1 MVRSK
6 GNAGGRV
13 DAASLPGLTF
23 DFDKLSGKAM
33 AAMPLSNAQTRDVE
47 SLLHPYTNLV
57 RFRETGPLVIERG
70 KGVRVYDERGKDYI
84 EGLAGLWC
92 TALGWGEE
100 ALVEV
105 AAEQM
110 RRLAFGHL
118 FAGKSHEP
126 AIALAEK
133 LKEIAPFQVGKVFF
147 ANSGSEANDT
157 QIKLFW
163 YASNARGERNR
174 KKIISRAKAYHG
186 VTIAAA
192 SLTSLPANHRSFDLP
207 LDFVRFAECPHHYH
221 GAEPGEGEQDFSAR
235 LAGNLDALIQREGPE
250 TIAAMIVEP
259 IQGAGGVILPPD
271 GYFAGIQDVL
281 ARYGIPLIADEV
293 ITGFGRTG
301 NRFGCTTYDIQPS
314 CMTLAKALSSA
325 YLPISAV
332 LISPDISR
340 LIEEES
346 GRVGTFG
353 HGYTYTGHP
362 VAAAV
367 ALKTI
372 EIFEER
378 DILGHVR
385 KVSPRFLTRLSGL
398 GKHPLVGEAAGI
410 GLIGAVEIV
419 ADKQSRAN
427 FPPAMLAAPT
437 LCRFIEE
444 EGVIARPMLGDRI
457 ALCPPL
463 VINEAEIGE
472 MFDRFERGLNRGLDW
487 AWNEAGGKQA

>member
-1 MVRSK
+1 
-6 GNAGGRV
+6 
-13 DAASLPGLTF
+13 
-23 DFDKLSGKAM
+23 
-33 AAMPLSNAQTRDVE
+33 MPLSNAQMRDVE

-57 RFRETGPLVIERG
+57 RFRETGPLIIERG

-84 EGLAGLWC
+84 EGLSGLWC
-92 TALGWGEE
+92 TALGWGED
-100 ALVEV
+100 ALVEA

-110 RRLAFGHL
+110 RKLPFGHL

-163 YASNARGERNR
+163 YANNARAEPGR
-174 KKIISRAKAYHG
+174 KTIISREKAYHG

-207 LDFVRFAECPHHYH
+207 LDFARFAESPHHYR
-221 GAEPGEGEQDFSAR
+221 GAKPEESEDEFSAR
-235 LAGNLDALIQREGPE
+235 LADNLDSLIQREGPE

-259 IQGAGGVILPPD
+259 IQGAGGVLLPPNN
-271 GYFAGIQDVL
+271 YFARIADVL
-281 ARYGIPLIADEV
+281 TRYGIPLIDDEV

-301 NRFGCTTYDIQPS
+301 NWFACTTYSFRPAS
-314 CMTLAKALSSA
+314 MTLAKALSSA

-332 LISPDISR
+332 LISPELAQ

-346 GRVGTFG
+346 GRIGTFG

-372 EIFEER
+372 EIYQER

-385 KVSPRFLTRLSGL
+385 EVSPRFLSRLAKL
-398 GKHPLVGEAAGI
+398 RDHPLVGEATGV
-410 GLIGAVEIV
+410 GLIGAIEIV
-419 ADKQSRAN
+419 ADKPSRTN
-427 FPPAMLAAPT
+427 FPPAKTAAAT
-437 LCRFIEE
+437 ICRFMEE
-444 EGVIARPMLGDRI
+444 EGIIARPMLGDRI
-457 ALCPPL
+457 GLCPPL
-463 VINEAEIGE
+463 IITESEIDE
-472 MFDRFERGLNRGLDW
+472 MFDRFQRGLDRGLDW
-487 AWNEAGGKQA
+487 AWAEAKA